1 MNIALPPRQIAKVPQ
16 NTHPPFRW
24 DDPFLL
30 DSQLSED
37 ERMVQQTARQYCQE
51 KLQPRVLEAFR
62 HERFDREI
70 MTEFGELGLL
80 GATLPER
87 YGCAGM
93 SYVVYGLVAR
103 EVERVDSGYRS
114 AMSVQS
120 SLVMHPIHAYGTE
133 EQRMKYLPKLASGEW
148 IGAFGLTEPDVGSD
162 AQHLKT
168 FAEKTSGGWK
178 LNGQKI
184 WISNGGVAQLAIV
197 IAQTDRENPRKMAAF
212 LVETD
217 LAGFEARTMHGKLGL
232 RSSNTAELF
241 LANVEVPED
250 ALMGEVG
257 DGFKVAMS
265 ALDNGRY
272 SVGAGCLGIAQGSLE
287 ASVAYAK
294 ERHTFGKPI
303 AAHQLVQDM
312 IARMVVDIDAS
323 RLLLYRAGE
332 LKNAGLPN
340 TRETSI
346 AKYYCSEA
354 ALRCANDAIQI
365 HGGMGY
371 SNEYPVERYM
381 RDARVAT
388 IYEGTS
394 QIQKLIIAGF
404 ETGLRAFS

>member
-1 MNIALPPRQIAKVPQ
+1 MDFELNETQRLIKDTAAEFAKRRIVPVARE
-16 NTHPPFRW
+16 N
-24 DDPFLL
+24 
-30 DSQLSED
+30 D
-37 ERMVQQTARQYCQE
+37 E
-51 KLQPRVLEAFR
+51 K
-62 HERFDREI
+62 ERYPADIVRE
-70 MTEFGELGLL
+70 MGELGMFGGPIPEEYG
-80 GATLPER
+80 GAGLD
-87 YGCAGM
+87 YI
-93 SYVVYGLVAR
+93 SYAIMNEEISKACSSVRTVLSVQLSLVATTILKWGS
-103 EVERVDSGYRS
+103 E
-114 AMSVQS
+114 AQKK
-120 SLVMHPIHAYGTE
+120 
-133 EQRMKYLPKLASGEW
+133 KYLPKLCAAEW
-148 IGAFGLTEPDVGSD
+148 IGCFGLTEPDVGSD
-162 AQHLKT
+162 AQNLKT
-168 FAEKTSGGWK
+168 FAEKTPGGWK

-184 WISNGGVAQLAIV
+184 WISNGGVAQLALV

-217 LAGFEARTMHGKLGL
+217 LPGFEAKTMHGKLGL
-232 RSSNTAELF
+232 RSSDTAELF
-241 LANVEVPED
+241 LAGVEAPDD

-272 SVGAGCLGIAQGSLE
+272 SVAAGCLGIAQGSLE

-312 IARMVVDIDAS
+312 IARMVVDIEAS

-332 LKNAGLPN
+332 LKNAGKPN

-354 ALRCANDAIQI
+354 ALRCANDAIQV

-394 QIQKLIIAGF
+394 QIQKLIIAGY
-404 ETGLRAFS
+404 ETGIRAFS

>member
-1 MNIALPPRQIAKVPQ
+1 MDFELNETQRLIKDTAAEFARRRIVPVARE
-16 NTHPPFRW
+16 N
-24 DDPFLL
+24 
-30 DSQLSED
+30 D
-37 ERMVQQTARQYCQE
+37 E
-51 KLQPRVLEAFR
+51 K
-62 HERFDREI
+62 ERYPADIVRE
-70 MTEFGELGLL
+70 MGELGMF
-80 GATLPER
+80 GGPIPEE
-87 YGCAGM
+87 YGGGGLDYI
-93 SYVVYGLVAR
+93 SYAIMNEEISKACSSVRTVLSVQLSLVATTILKWGS
-103 EVERVDSGYRS
+103 E
-114 AMSVQS
+114 AQKN
-120 SLVMHPIHAYGTE
+120 
-133 EQRMKYLPKLASGEW
+133 KYLPRLCAAEW
-148 IGAFGLTEPDVGSD
+148 IGCFGLTEPDVGSD
-162 AQHLKT
+162 AQNLKT
-168 FAEKTSGGWK
+168 FAQKISGGWK
-178 LNGQKI
+178 LSGQKI
-184 WISNGGVAQLAIV
+184 WISNGGVAQLALV

-217 LAGFEARTMHGKLGL
+217 LPGFEAKTMHGKLGL
-232 RSSNTAELF
+232 RSSDTAELF
-241 LANVEVPED
+241 LVGVEAPDD

-272 SVGAGCLGIAQGSLE
+272 SVAAGCLGIAQGSLE

-312 IARMVVDIDAS
+312 IARMVVDIEAS

-332 LKNAGLPN
+332 LKNAGKPN

-394 QIQKLIIAGF
+394 QIQKLIIAGY
-404 ETGLRAFS
+404 ETGIRAFS

>member
-1 MNIALPPRQIAKVPQ
+1 MDFELNETQRLIKDTAAEFARRRIVPVARE
-16 NTHPPFRW
+16 N
-24 DDPFLL
+24 
-30 DSQLSED
+30 D
-37 ERMVQQTARQYCQE
+37 E
-51 KLQPRVLEAFR
+51 K
-62 HERFDREI
+62 ERYPADIVRE
-70 MTEFGELGLL
+70 MGELGMFGGPIPEEYG
-80 GATLPER
+80 GAGLD
-87 YGCAGM
+87 YI
-93 SYVVYGLVAR
+93 SYAIMNEEISKACSSVRTVLSVQLSLVATTILKWA
-103 EVERVDSGYRS
+103 S
-114 AMSVQS
+114 
-120 SLVMHPIHAYGTE
+120 E
-133 EQRMKYLPKLASGEW
+133 EQKRKYLPKLCAAEW
-148 IGAFGLTEPDVGSD
+148 IGCFGLTEPDVGSD

-168 FAEKTSGGWK
+168 FAQKTSNGWK

-184 WISNGGVAQLAIV
+184 WISNGGVAQLALV

-217 LAGFEARTMHGKLGL
+217 LPGFEAKTMHGKLGL

-241 LANVEVPED
+241 LANVEVPDD

-332 LKNAGLPN
+332 LKNAGKPN

-394 QIQKLIIAGF
+394 QIQKLIIAGY
-404 ETGLRAFS
+404 ETGIRAFA

>member
-1 MNIALPPRQIAKVPQ
+1 MD
-16 NTHPPFRW
+16 FE
-24 DDPFLL
+24 
-30 DSQLSED
+30 LSETQRLIK
-37 ERMVQQTARQYCQE
+37 ETAADFARTRIA
-51 KLQPRVLEAFR
+51 P
-62 HERFDREI
+62 
-70 MTEFGELGLL
+70 
-80 GATLPER
+80 
-87 YGCAGM
+87 
-93 SYVVYGLVAR
+93 VAR
-103 EVERVDSGYRS
+103 ENDAEERFPADIVREMGTLGMFGGPVPEEYGGAGLDYVSYAILNEEISKACSSVRTVL
-114 AMSVQS
+114 SVQL
-120 SLVMHPIHAYGTE
+120 SLVATTILKWGSEA
-133 EQRMKYLPKLASGEW
+133 QKRKYLPRLCSAEW
-148 IGAFGLTEPDVGSD
+148 LGCFGLTEPDAGSD
-162 AQHLKT
+162 AQSLKT
-168 FAEKTSGGWK
+168 FAEKTADGWR

-184 WISNGGVAQLAIV
+184 WISNGGVARLALV
-197 IAQTDRENPRKMAAF
+197 VAQTDRENPRKMAAF

-217 LAGFEARTMHGKLGL
+217 SVGFEAKSMRGKLGL

-241 LANVEVPED
+241 LANVEVPDE
-250 ALMGEVG
+250 ALLGRVG

-294 ERHTFGKPI
+294 ERRAFGKPI

-312 IARMVVDIDAS
+312 IARMVVDVEAS

-332 LKNAGLPN
+332 LKNAGRPN
-340 TRETSI
+340 ARETSI

-371 SNEYPVERYM
+371 SSEYPAERYM

-394 QIQKLIIAGF
+394 QIQKLIIAGH
-404 ETGLRAFS
+404 ETGIRAFS

>member
-1 MNIALPPRQIAKVPQ
+1 MDFELNETQRLIKDTAAEFARRRIVPVARE
-16 NTHPPFRW
+16 N
-24 DDPFLL
+24 
-30 DSQLSED
+30 D
-37 ERMVQQTARQYCQE
+37 E
-51 KLQPRVLEAFR
+51 K
-62 HERFDREI
+62 DRYPADIVRE
-70 MTEFGELGLL
+70 MGELGMFGGPIPEEYG
-80 GATLPER
+80 GAGLD
-87 YGCAGM
+87 YI
-93 SYVVYGLVAR
+93 SYAIMNEEISKACSSVRTVLSVQLSLVATTILKWGS
-103 EVERVDSGYRS
+103 E
-114 AMSVQS
+114 AQKK
-120 SLVMHPIHAYGTE
+120 
-133 EQRMKYLPKLASGEW
+133 KYLPKLCSAEW
-148 IGAFGLTEPDVGSD
+148 IGCFGLTEPDVGSD

-168 FAEKTSGGWK
+168 FAQKISGGWK

-184 WISNGGVAQLAIV
+184 WISNGGVAQLALV

-217 LAGFEARTMHGKLGL
+217 LPGFEAKTMHGKLGL
-232 RSSNTAELF
+232 RSSDTAELF
-241 LANVEVPED
+241 LAGVEVPDE

-272 SVGAGCLGIAQGSLE
+272 SVAAGCLGIAQGSLE

-312 IARMVVDIDAS
+312 IARMVVDIEAS

-332 LKNAGLPN
+332 LKNAGKPN

-346 AKYYCSEA
+346 AKYFCSEA

-394 QIQKLIIAGF
+394 QIQKLIIAGY
-404 ETGLRAFS
+404 ETGIRAFS

>member
-1 MNIALPPRQIAKVPQ
+1 MDFELNETQRLIKETVAE
-16 NTHPPFRW
+16 F
-24 DDPFLL
+24 
-30 DSQLSED
+30 
-37 ERMVQQTARQYCQE
+37 ARQRIVPVARENDE
-51 KLQPRVLEAFR
+51 K
-62 HERFDREI
+62 ERYPADIVAE
-70 MTEFGELGLL
+70 MGELGMFGGPIPEEYG
-80 GATLPER
+80 GAGLD
-87 YGCAGM
+87 YI
-93 SYVVYGLVAR
+93 SYAIMNEEISKACSSVRTVLSVQLSLVATTILKWGSEAQKR
-103 EVERVDSGYRS
+103 
-114 AMSVQS
+114 
-120 SLVMHPIHAYGTE
+120 
-133 EQRMKYLPKLASGEW
+133 KYLPRLCTAEW
-148 IGAFGLTEPDVGSD
+148 IGCFGLTEPDVGSD

-168 FAEKTSGGWK
+168 FAEKTLGGWR
-178 LNGQKI
+178 LSGQKI
-184 WISNGGVAQLAIV
+184 WISNGGVAQLALV

-217 LAGFEARTMHGKLGL
+217 SPGFEARTMHGKLGL

-241 LANVEVPED
+241 LANVEAPED
-250 ALMGEVG
+250 ALLGEVG

-294 ERHTFGKPI
+294 ERRTFGKPI

-332 LKNAGLPN
+332 LKNAGKPN

-346 AKYYCSEA
+346 AKYYCTEA

-394 QIQKLIIAGF
+394 QIQKLIIAGY
-404 ETGLRAFS
+404 ETGIRAFA

>member
-1 MNIALPPRQIAKVPQ
+1 MDFELNETQRLIKDTAAEFAQRRIVPVARE
-16 NTHPPFRW
+16 N
-24 DDPFLL
+24 
-30 DSQLSED
+30 D
-37 ERMVQQTARQYCQE
+37 E
-51 KLQPRVLEAFR
+51 K
-62 HERFDREI
+62 ERYPADIVRE
-70 MTEFGELGLL
+70 MGELGMFGGPIPEEYG
-80 GATLPER
+80 GAGLD
-87 YGCAGM
+87 YI
-93 SYVVYGLVAR
+93 SYAIMNEEISKACSSVRTVLSVQLSLVATTILKWGS
-103 EVERVDSGYRS
+103 ET
-114 AMSVQS
+114 QKK
-120 SLVMHPIHAYGTE
+120 
-133 EQRMKYLPKLASGEW
+133 KYLPKLCAAEW
-148 IGAFGLTEPDVGSD
+148 IGCFGLTEPDVGSD

-168 FAEKTSGGWK
+168 FAQKISGGWK
-178 LNGQKI
+178 LSGQKI
-184 WISNGGVAQLAIV
+184 WISNGGVAQLALV

-217 LAGFEARTMHGKLGL
+217 LPGFEAKTMHGKLGL
-232 RSSNTAELF
+232 RSSDTAELF
-241 LANVEVPED
+241 LAGVEVPDD

-272 SVGAGCLGIAQGSLE
+272 SVAAGCLGIAQGSLE

-332 LKNAGLPN
+332 LKNAGKPN

-394 QIQKLIIAGF
+394 QIQKLIIAGY
-404 ETGLRAFS
+404 ETGIRAFS

>member
-1 MNIALPPRQIAKVPQ
+1 MDFELNETQRLIKDTAAEFAKRRIVPVARE
-16 NTHPPFRW
+16 N
-24 DDPFLL
+24 
-30 DSQLSED
+30 D
-37 ERMVQQTARQYCQE
+37 E
-51 KLQPRVLEAFR
+51 K
-62 HERFDREI
+62 ERYPVDIVRE
-70 MTEFGELGLL
+70 MGELGMFGGPIPEEYG
-80 GATLPER
+80 GAGLD
-87 YGCAGM
+87 YI
-93 SYVVYGLVAR
+93 SYAIMNEEISKACSSVRTVLSVQLSLVATTILKWGS
-103 EVERVDSGYRS
+103 ET
-114 AMSVQS
+114 QKK
-120 SLVMHPIHAYGTE
+120 
-133 EQRMKYLPKLASGEW
+133 KYLPRLCSAEW
-148 IGAFGLTEPDVGSD
+148 IGCFGLTEPDVGSD
-162 AQHLKT
+162 AQNLKT
-168 FAEKTSGGWK
+168 FAQKISGGWK

-184 WISNGGVAQLAIV
+184 WISNGGVAQLALV

-217 LAGFEARTMHGKLGL
+217 LPGFEAKTMHGKLGL
-232 RSSNTAELF
+232 RSSDTAELF
-241 LANVEVPED
+241 LAGVEVPDD

-272 SVGAGCLGIAQGSLE
+272 SVAAGCLGIAQGSLE

-332 LKNAGLPN
+332 LKNAGKPN

-394 QIQKLIIAGF
+394 QIQKLIIAGY
-404 ETGLRAFS
+404 ETGIRAFS

>member
-1 MNIALPPRQIAKVPQ
+1 MDFELNETQRLIKDTAAEFARRRIVPVARE
-16 NTHPPFRW
+16 N
-24 DDPFLL
+24 
-30 DSQLSED
+30 D
-37 ERMVQQTARQYCQE
+37 E
-51 KLQPRVLEAFR
+51 K
-62 HERFDREI
+62 ERYPADIVRE
-70 MTEFGELGLL
+70 MGELGMF
-80 GATLPER
+80 GGPIPEK
-87 YGCAGM
+87 YGGGGLDYI
-93 SYVVYGLVAR
+93 SYAIMNEEISKACSSVRTVLSVQLSLVATTILKWGS
-103 EVERVDSGYRS
+103 E
-114 AMSVQS
+114 AQKN
-120 SLVMHPIHAYGTE
+120 
-133 EQRMKYLPKLASGEW
+133 KYLPKLCAAEW
-148 IGAFGLTEPDVGSD
+148 IGCFGLTEPDVGSD

-168 FAEKTSGGWK
+168 FAQKISGGWK
-178 LNGQKI
+178 LSGQKI
-184 WISNGGVAQLAIV
+184 WISNGGVAQLALV

-217 LAGFEARTMHGKLGL
+217 LPGFEAKTMHGKLGL
-232 RSSNTAELF
+232 RSSDTAELF
-241 LANVEVPED
+241 LANVEAPDD

-272 SVGAGCLGIAQGSLE
+272 SVAAGCLGIAQGSLE

-312 IARMVVDIDAS
+312 IARMVVDIEAS

-332 LKNAGLPN
+332 LKNAGKPN

-354 ALRCANDAIQI
+354 ALRCANDAIQV

-394 QIQKLIIAGF
+394 QIQKLIIAGY
-404 ETGLRAFS
+404 ETGIRAFS

>member
-1 MNIALPPRQIAKVPQ
+1 MDFELNETQRLIKETAAEFAQRRIVP
-16 NTHPPFRW
+16 
-24 DDPFLL
+24 
-30 DSQLSED
+30 
-37 ERMVQQTARQYCQE
+37 
-51 KLQPRVLEAFR
+51 
-62 HERFDREI
+62 
-70 MTEFGELGLL
+70 
-80 GATLPER
+80 
-87 YGCAGM
+87 
-93 SYVVYGLVAR
+93 VAR
-103 EVERVDSGYRS
+103 ENDEKERYPAEVVAEMGALGMFGGPIPEEYGGAGLDYISYAIMNEEISKACSSVRTVL
-114 AMSVQS
+114 SVQL
-120 SLVMHPIHAYGTE
+120 SLVATTILKWGNEA
-133 EQRMKYLPKLASGEW
+133 QKKKYLPKLCSAEW
-148 IGAFGLTEPDVGSD
+148 IGCFGLTEPDVGSD

-241 LANVEVPED
+241 LANVEVPDD

-332 LKNAGLPN
+332 LKNAGRPN

-404 ETGLRAFS
+404 ETGIRAFS

>member
-1 MNIALPPRQIAKVPQ
+1 MDFELNETQRLIKETAAEFAQRRIVP
-16 NTHPPFRW
+16 
-24 DDPFLL
+24 
-30 DSQLSED
+30 
-37 ERMVQQTARQYCQE
+37 
-51 KLQPRVLEAFR
+51 
-62 HERFDREI
+62 
-70 MTEFGELGLL
+70 
-80 GATLPER
+80 
-87 YGCAGM
+87 
-93 SYVVYGLVAR
+93 VAR
-103 EVERVDSGYRS
+103 ENDEKERYPADIIAEMGALGMFGGPIPEEYGGAGLDYISYAIMNEEISKACSSVRTVL
-114 AMSVQS
+114 SVQI
-120 SLVMHPIHAYGTE
+120 SLVATTILKWGSEA
-133 EQRMKYLPKLASGEW
+133 QKKKYLPRLCTAEW
-148 IGAFGLTEPDVGSD
+148 IGCFGLTEPDVGSD

-168 FAEKTSGGWK
+168 FAQKTSGGWK

-184 WISNGGVAQLAIV
+184 WISNGGVAQLALV
-197 IAQTDRENPRKMAAF
+197 IAQTDRENPRRMAAF

-217 LAGFEARTMHGKLGL
+217 LSGFEARTMHGKLGL

-241 LANVEVPED
+241 LANVEVPDD

-294 ERHTFGKPI
+294 ERRTFGKPI

-332 LKNAGLPN
+332 LKNAGKPN

-346 AKYYCSEA
+346 AKYYCTEA

-404 ETGLRAFS
+404 ETGIRAFA